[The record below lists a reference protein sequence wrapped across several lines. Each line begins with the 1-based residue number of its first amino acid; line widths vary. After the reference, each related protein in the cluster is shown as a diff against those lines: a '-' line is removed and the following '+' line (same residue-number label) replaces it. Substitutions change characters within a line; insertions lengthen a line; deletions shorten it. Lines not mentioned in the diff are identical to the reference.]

1 MMKLKQSVFLAL
13 IFLIFTCL
21 PDNLKAQLTT
31 DNTLTPNQLV
41 QNVLLGGGLTA
52 TNVTYT
58 GDVTAIGS
66 FDGTSSNIGFSA
78 GLIMA
83 SGNISNAVGPNN
95 ASSQS
100 NNFSTTSSDPELTG
114 IASGSINDAAIL
126 EFDFIPSSDTIKFRY
141 AFGSEEYMEFAS
153 SSYND
158 VFGFF
163 ISGPNPSGGNYT
175 NTNIALLPGTSTP
188 VSINNVNL
196 NNNSTF
202 YFDNGNGFGS
212 GTAPD
217 GQSVQ
222 YDGFTFPL
230 TAISP
235 VICGQQY
242 HIKLAISDVGDGS
255 YDSGVF
261 LEAGSFASGKS
272 TNISAVANNFGGVSL
287 GNDSTI
293 YEGCGF
299 SSFVIVRSG
308 PDVATAQ
315 TFSYVISGTATEGD
329 DFSPVGTNLS
339 FAVNQDSAA
348 ITITSLP
355 DQLIEG
361 METVTITLY
370 VTSTCGGNDT
380 LTKTIYIEDTPKLKV
395 LLNDD
400 TSLVCPIPNLY
411 ITAQVAGGVAT
422 GGHTFQWQNH
432 PGSTH
437 DTLHVYPTT
446 TTTYIVT
453 VTDTC
458 GNVATDTAV
467 INLTSYTPMQ
477 LTMSDDT
484 SICYGESAF
493 LNSSVSNGLPP
504 YNFGWLPNITSG
516 NFATVTPTATTN
528 YILTITDACAVTI
541 KDTSTVNV
549 YPISANYS
557 TTVISNQTIQ
567 FSNHSIGGVDYYWNF
582 GDGSADSVST
592 HTNPEHT
599 FPAAEGTSSFYTV
612 TLIAV
617 NQNNCADT
625 IFNTVEIVPD
635 FYFYCPNTFTPDD
648 DGLNEF
654 YTGYGSGIKSYR
666 MRIFNRWGQLVFEST
681 DLQKGWDGKHKGTL
695 VESEVFNCVFDV
707 EDFKDKHVRRFT
719 NVNVIR

>member
-1 MMKLKQSVFLAL
+1 MMKLKQSPILAL
-13 IFLIFTCL
+13 IFLIFACL
-21 PDNLKAQLTT
+21 PGNIEAQLTT
-31 DNTLTPNQLV
+31 NNTLTPTQLV

-52 TNVTYT
+52 TNVTFS
-58 GDVTAIGS
+58 GDATAIGS
-66 FDGTSSNIGFSA
+66 FNGSSSNIGFSA

-83 SGNISNAVGPNN
+83 TGNISNAVGPNN
-95 ASSQS
+95 SSSQS

-114 IASGSINDAAIL
+114 IASGTINDAAIL

-175 NTNIALLPGTSTP
+175 NTNLALIPGTATP

-196 NNNSTF
+196 NNNSSY

-217 GQSVQ
+217 GQTVQ
-222 YDGFTFPL
+222 YDGFTYPL
-230 TAISP
+230 TAVTS

-261 LEAGSFASGKS
+261 LEAGSFSSGKS
-272 TNISAVANNFGGVSL
+272 TKISAVANNFGGISH

-299 SSFVIVRSG
+299 SSFVVVRSG

-315 TFSYVISGTATEGD
+315 NFTYVISGTATEGD
-329 DFSPVGTNLS
+329 DFSPAGSSLA

-380 LTKTIYIEDTPKLKV
+380 LVKTIYIEDTPKLKV
-395 LLNDD
+395 MLNDD
-400 TSLVCPIPNLY
+400 TSLVCPVPNLY

-432 PGSTH
+432 PGSSH

-458 GNVATDTAV
+458 GNIATDTAV

-484 SICYGESAF
+484 AICYGESVF
-493 LNSSVSNGLPP
+493 LNSNVSNGLPP
-504 YNFGWLPNITSG
+504 YNFGWQPNITSG
-516 NFATVTPTATTN
+516 NSATVSPTATTN

-541 KDTSTVNV
+541 KDTSIVNV
-549 YPISANYS
+549 YPISANFS
-557 TTVISNQTIQ
+557 TTVISNQTMQ
-567 FSNHSIGGVDYYWNF
+567 FTNLSAGGVDYYWNF

-599 FPAAEGTSSFYTV
+599 FPAAEGISSFYTV

-617 NQNNCADT
+617 NLNNCADT
-625 IFNTVEIVPD
+625 ISNTVEVVPD
-635 FYFYCPNTFTPDD
+635 FYFYCPNTFTPDG
-648 DGLNEF
+648 DGLNES

-681 DLQKGWDGKHKGTL
+681 DIQKGWDGKHKGSL
-695 VESEVFNCVFDV
+695 VESEVFTSVFDV